1 MRNEM
6 GGTCS
11 RRGEMEMHIEFQWE
25 NLKNEGHLGHLGR
38 RDDNIQMDH
47 KEGGCDDVNWI

>member
-1 MRNEM
+1 M